1 MHSIYAA
8 PSANGV
14 VGSQDLE
21 STWQVRVIEFVCAC
35 YSQQLWILGAS
46 LSRERER
53 TVHLNLFPFEDST
66 PRPILRY

>member
-21 STWQVRVIEFVCAC
+21 STRQVRVIEFVCALQPATLD
-35 YSQQLWILGAS
+35 SGGLS
-46 LSRERER
+46 L
-53 TVHLNLFPFEDST
+53 
-66 PRPILRY
+66 